1 MPSKSHDGKAIAAVC
16 ICLVAISRLEM
27 HGFDSTGFPWR
38 TARGFS
44 LLEWLKRNSRAFD
57 PILALK
63 ETAGQDFKSE
73 ERTLAMYIISSRAL
87 YLEVACFSGYQ
98 L

>member
-1 MPSKSHDGKAIAAVC
+1 MAH
-16 ICLVAISRLEM
+16 
-27 HGFDSTGFPWR
+27 STGFL
-38 TARGFS
+38 AIGVA
-44 LLEWLKRNSRAFD
+44 EKNSRAFD

-87 YLEVACFSGYQ
+87 YLEVACFSGHQ
-98 L
+98 CNC